1 MAKKKILSKKKWNFV
16 PRQKEWLLKLSKQMK
31 LEFCLRNRKHVPC
44 FYRVI
49 KTRVEVWENE
59 KMLWEHQPQANVPT
73 AFSSSAKLS
82 RVFVSIETLY
92 MFSVSFRKH
101 PRDFVSGN
109 IEILG
114 KQNSLF
120 PSGPVIKCLILL
132 NVQQVEETESYMN

>member
-1 MAKKKILSKKKWNFV
+1 MFPQLFRVLPNFH
-16 PRQKEWLLKLSKQMK
+16 E
-31 LEFCLRNRKHVPC
+31 C
-44 FYRVI
+44 FY
-49 KTRVEVWENE
+49 N
-59 KMLWEHQPQANVPT
+59 
-73 AFSSSAKLS
+73 
-82 RVFVSIETLY
+82 SIETLY